1 MSDDWLVIGALVM
14 SLVNAAAI
22 ISITSQLTKI
32 NNVIESMLFIQSMLI
47 AEVFEDMEQE
57 NNGYE

>member
-47 AEVFEDMEQE
+47 ADVFEDMEQE

>member
-32 NNVIESMLFIQSMLI
+32 NNVIEFMLFIQSMLI